1 MNRREALAAVTAA
14 VRVATQAKPT
24 YRELQEAVAQGCFE
38 GGNLKHRDYADA
50 EAARG
55 GSTK

>member
-1 MNRREALAAVTAA
+1 MKRREALAAVTAA
-14 VRVATQAKPT
+14 VKAATEAQSS
-24 YRELQEAVAQGCFE
+24 YRDLQEAVAQGCFE
-38 GGNLKHRDYADA
+38 GGNLKNRDYADA